1 MAKRSRYVD
10 LRRKRSSYC
19 SYLGPDFKTKLR
31 KFPSGFK
38 KIKVKYW
45 APSSPH
51 TDASN
56 HQNEPGWRREQAN
69 SSEVQAA
76 SPSSPPKKDTN
87 LKRKQS
93 LLPGE
98 KTPPAA
104 KWQDIREKVGEDSRC
119 SERVKDGRDS
129 FR

>member
-1 MAKRSRYVD
+1 MAKRFRYVD

-19 SYLGPDFKTKLR
+19 RYLGPDFKPSSASFLPDLKTK
-31 KFPSGFK
+31 G
-38 KIKVKYW
+38 KYW
-45 APSSPH
+45 APSSDL
-51 TDASN
+51 TLTRQTTRMKRAG
-56 HQNEPGWRREQAN
+56 EGAAN

-76 SPSSPPKKDTN
+76 SPSSPPKKVTN

-98 KTPPAA
+98 KTPPAT
-104 KWQDIREKVGEDSRC
+104 KWEDIREKVGEDSRC
-119 SERVKDGRDS
+119 SECVKDGRDS